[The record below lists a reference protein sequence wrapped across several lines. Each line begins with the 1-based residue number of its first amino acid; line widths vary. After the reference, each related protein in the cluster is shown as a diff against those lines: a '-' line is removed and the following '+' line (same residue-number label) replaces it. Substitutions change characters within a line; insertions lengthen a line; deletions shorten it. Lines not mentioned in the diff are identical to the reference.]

1 MPHIMRTSDHLG
13 FLLAIVAILSTAAC
27 SGDSVQPGPEYPST
41 LDVFTPGNVF
51 SPPIAEIALGGTVRF
66 LMTESPDGDG
76 HNAIF
81 NRTLPGA
88 PIDVPIVVDST
99 VSRTFTTR
107 GEFSYFCTVHP
118 GMSGEIIVH

>member
-1 MPHIMRTSDHLG
+1 MQNFLRTSDHRR
-13 FLLAIVAILSTAAC
+13 FLLVIVAVAGLAAC

-41 LDVFTPGNVF
+41 LDVFTPGNIF
-51 SPPIAEIALGGTVRF
+51 SPPIAEIAVGGTIRF
-66 LMTESPDGDG
+66 RMTQSPDGDG

-81 NRTLPGA
+81 NRTGAGA
-88 PIDVPIVVDST
+88 PLDVPIVVDST

-118 GMSGEIIVH
+118 GMAGEVIVH